1 SGIHEPSSA
10 GREAV
15 PFAFLIAR
23 LYYQV
28 ETRQTSKTGI
38 IIRPRSFHPSKA
50 SITPAPDVAIA
61 EKTKRLGYARRWR
74 SRQRISTGW

>member
-1 SGIHEPSSA
+1 M
-10 GREAV
+10 
-15 PFAFLIAR
+15 
-23 LYYQV
+23 